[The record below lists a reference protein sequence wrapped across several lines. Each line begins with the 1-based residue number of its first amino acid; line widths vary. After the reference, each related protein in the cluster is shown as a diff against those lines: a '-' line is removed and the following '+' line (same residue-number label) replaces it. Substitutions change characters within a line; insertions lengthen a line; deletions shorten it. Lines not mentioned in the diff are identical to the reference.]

1 MSNLSQDLTAAIAA
15 IHDADAQDLVAA
27 AKAILHGEPNDA
39 ADFSIDVLAREA
51 RERIEYGDDPDP
63 MLADVLA
70 IRAEYFS

>member
-1 MSNLSQDLTAAIAA
+1 MTNISTALLAAIAA
-15 IHDADAQDLVAA
+15 THDADAQDLVTA
-27 AKAILHGEPNDA
+27 AKAILHGGPSDA
-39 ADFSIDVLAREA
+39 ADFAIDILAREA